1 MSELCATLHD
11 LTRSKV
17 RIGFP
22 FEPGVIPLNGIY
34 LLFEKGEK
42 GHGGDRIVR
51 VGTHRGDDNLLSRL
65 REHFLV
71 ENKDRSIFRKNI
83 GRALLARNDDPF
95 LAQWNLDL
103 TSNEGKVA
111 NAGKVD
117 QLKKD
122 NTEKKVTRYIQ
133 DQFGFV
139 IIPTGRGKETR
150 QALEGRLISTVSLCK
165 ECKASKGWLG
175 QHSPVERICESG
187 MWNYQ
192 GLWKIPVTSK
202 DLELIRKP

>member
-1 MSELCATLHD
+1 MSELCATLH
-11 LTRSKV
+11 RMAWKKI
-17 RIGFP
+17 RMGFP
-22 FEPGVIPLNGIY
+22 FEPSAIPSNGIY

-65 REHFLV
+65 REHFIV

-83 GRALLARNDDPF
+83 GRALLARDDEPF
-95 LAQWNLDL
+95 LAQWELDL
-103 TSNEGKVA
+103 TSHEGKIA

-122 NTEKKVTRYIQ
+122 KTEKKATRYIQ

-150 QALEGRLISTVSLCK
+150 QALEERLISTVSLCK